1 MGIALGSMVMSRDG
15 KNDMTIPITDVRD
28 ISRIAYGF
36 MASKALFAALNINL
50 FGLLAGHV
58 KTFEQVAEQTGVAPN
73 RLRTMLAALT
83 AVGLVVRENDGYRN
97 APASERY
104 LVPGAPAY
112 FGDYYRFQIDRQ
124 IYPALLHLDAGIA
137 GDMDHLAFDS
147 LAGLTGNP
155 QEADAFTRAQ
165 HAGSMGPALMLAKK
179 LNLEDAKVLLD
190 VGGGSGAF
198 SIALC
203 QRNPGLR
210 ATVLDFPNVIA
221 IAERFVKEANIE
233 DRVDYIRGDAVG
245 SQWPNGQDVLL
256 MSYLLSAVAE
266 ASIPLLIRKAWEA
279 LRPGGS
285 LLIHDFMLD
294 NDETGPALAA
304 LWFLQ
309 YVSGRIDG
317 VSFSAATLAAQLECQ
332 GFEGIRDQ
340 VVIPEITKLVMCTKP
355 VTNQTRR

>member
-1 MGIALGSMVMSRDG
+1 MAM
-15 KNDMTIPITDVRD
+15 PITDVRE

-36 MASKALFAALNINL
+36 IGSKALFSALNLDL
-50 FGLLAGHV
+50 FGRLADGN
-58 KTFEQVAEQTGVAPN
+58 KTFERLVEETGVAPN
-73 RLRTMLAALT
+73 RLRTMLVALT
-83 AVGLVVRENDGYRN
+83 AVGLVIRDGDGYQN

-104 LVPGAPAY
+104 LVRSAPAY

-137 GDMDHLAFDS
+137 GDTAHLAFDS
-147 LAGLTGNP
+147 LAGLTGDP
-155 QEADAFTRAQ
+155 QEADAFTRGQ
-165 HAGSMGPALMLAKK
+165 HAGSMGAALMLARK
-179 LNLEDAKVLLD
+179 LNLEGAKLLLD

-203 QRNPGLR
+203 QRNPELT

-221 IAERFVKEANIE
+221 VAERFVKEVKLQ
-233 DRVDYIRGDAVG
+233 DRIAYVHGDAIG
-245 SQWPNGQDVLL
+245 APWPNDQDLVL

-266 ASIPLLIRKAWEA
+266 PSIPLLFRKAWDA
-279 LRPGGS
+279 LRPGGR

-309 YVSGRIDG
+309 YLSGRTDG
-317 VSFSAATLAAQLECQ
+317 ICFSAATLAAQLEAH
-332 GFEGIRDQ
+332 GFDGISDQ
-340 VVIPEITKLVMCTKP
+340 VVIPEITKLVACTKP
-355 VTNQTRR
+355 KKQQ